1 MDIESE
7 LQTIDGKENV
17 LKKDASYLRVLNA
30 AKGLN
35 SFVFKFLMPFI
46 EELRKQGCFAGV
58 AALDDR
64 EIHSNKGRDV
74 SFCNAYYDIKFGTER
89 WQFLNPSAILSMI
102 RIMKEGQYDIVH
114 CHTAVTAAVTRIAA
128 GIMGSS
134 KPLIIYTTH
143 GFHFYKGA
151 SLYRWLLFYPA
162 ERILARFTDIII
174 TVNREDY
181 LLARKFKRPIVCQCP
196 GVGVNLNMFYPDEE
210 IRYRFRLKE
219 SIDENTFIMLSVCE
233 LIPRKNVISVIRAVH
248 VMKQKELLGSF
259 QYWICGNGS
268 QLQWLQ
274 KKVNKWGLDS
284 VIRFWGHR
292 EDIADYYRAA
302 DLFILPS
309 KQEGLPVA
317 LMEAM
322 ASGLP
327 VIASDIRG
335 CRDLI
340 DSGKNG
346 LLIRPETGQI
356 ISAIQKL
363 RAMKQTRRSFSEC
376 GLEIIKQYDQE
387 KVVCQVVNLYR
398 GYPDRKKEDGQ

>member
-1 MDIESE
+1 MI
-7 LQTIDGKENV
+7 N
-17 LKKDASYLRVLNA
+17 
-30 AKGLN
+30 
-35 SFVFKFLMPFI
+35 
-46 EELRKQGCFAGV
+46 
-58 AALDDR
+58 
-64 EIHSNKGRDV
+64 IH
-74 SFCNAYYDIKFGTER
+74 
-89 WQFLNPSAILSMI
+89 
-102 RIMKEGQYDIVH
+102 
-114 CHTAVTAAVTRIAA
+114 
-128 GIMGSS
+128 
-134 KPLIIYTTH
+134 
-143 GFHFYKGA
+143 
-151 SLYRWLLFYPA
+151 
-162 ERILARFTDIII
+162 
-174 TVNREDY
+174 
-181 LLARKFKRPIVCQCP
+181 
-196 GVGVNLNMFYPDEE
+196 
-210 IRYRFRLKE
+210 
-219 SIDENTFIMLSVCE
+219 
-233 LIPRKNVISVIRAVH
+233 
-248 VMKQKELLGSF
+248 SF

-346 LLIRPETGQI
+346 LLICPETGQI

>member
-1 MDIESE
+1 
-7 LQTIDGKENV
+7 
-17 LKKDASYLRVLNA
+17 
-30 AKGLN
+30 
-35 SFVFKFLMPFI
+35 
-46 EELRKQGCFAGV
+46 
-58 AALDDR
+58 
-64 EIHSNKGRDV
+64 
-74 SFCNAYYDIKFGTER
+74 
-89 WQFLNPSAILSMI
+89 
-102 RIMKEGQYDIVH
+102 MKEGQYDIVH

-143 GFHFYKGA
+143 GLHFYKGA

-210 IRYRFRLKE
+210 IRYRFSLKE

-268 QLQWLQ
+268 QLQWLR

-346 LLIRPETGQI
+346 LLICPETGQI

-363 RAMKQTRRSFSEC
+363 RAMKQTRRNFSEC